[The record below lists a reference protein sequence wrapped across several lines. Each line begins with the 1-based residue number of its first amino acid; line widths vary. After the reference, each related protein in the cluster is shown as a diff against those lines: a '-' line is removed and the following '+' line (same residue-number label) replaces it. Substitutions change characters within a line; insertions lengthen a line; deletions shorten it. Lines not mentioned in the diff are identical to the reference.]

1 MSREATQRPHAF
13 FESLRPLTL
22 QAEFSILGRLRGD
35 SLSGAASGG
44 ETERARRCASAS
56 GAGWGAAGGA

>member
-35 SLSGAASGG
+35 SSSAKSG
-44 ETERARRCASAS
+44 TFRP
-56 GAGWGAAGGA
+56 